1 MAGSKA
7 IAVQKPWTAIFLH
20 LTAIADGYTAEMP
33 IVSGFVVPKINLSA
47 FFINRFIDLTDMLL
61 HLRSHPLILFVE
73 HEVLVDVLQLVTPNL

>member
-33 IVSGFVVPKINLSA
+33 IIGGFIVPNMNHI
-47 FFINRFIDLTDMLL
+47 
-61 HLRSHPLILFVE
+61 RSCW
-73 HEVLVDVLQLVTPNL
+73 DY

>member
-61 HLRSHPLILFVE
+61 HLRSHLSMSVAFSLAIQISHSRV
-73 HEVLVDVLQLVTPNL
+73 